1 MGVSGGA
8 AKEINVFAK
17 VTSPRSTLIADA
29 AVTRWINGYPIARF
43 QRRHPG
49 AAFHNF
55 TGDFVTEDHRL
66 PDFKI
71 GYTALVKIVEIRPAD
86 AAGAQPDQYFISTR
100 FRDISV
106 F

>member
-1 MGVSGGA
+1 
-8 AKEINVFAK
+8 
-17 VTSPRSTLIADA
+17 
-29 AVTRWINGYPIARF
+29 
-43 QRRHPG
+43 
-49 AAFHNF
+49 
-55 TGDFVTEDHRL
+55 L
-66 PDFKI
+66 PDLKI